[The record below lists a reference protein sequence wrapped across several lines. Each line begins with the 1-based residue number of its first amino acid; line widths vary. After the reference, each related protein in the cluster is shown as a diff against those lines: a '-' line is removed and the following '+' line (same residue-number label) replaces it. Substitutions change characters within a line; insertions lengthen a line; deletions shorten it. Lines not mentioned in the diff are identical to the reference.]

1 MSTNLDD
8 YEYDYGKAVSYPA
21 AEENG
26 LSFMLQNDSKLVVK
40 KWAIDNVIFKDRK
53 EKRCDYLLFVKG
65 TDVDIYYW
73 IELKGSDVIKA
84 CEQILS
90 TISMIV
96 IDKNAIQHSRIIS
109 IRVYERDARDNTY
122 RRLDKMMRATGG
134 NLHIYHRYGLEKI

>member
-1 MSTNLDD
+1 MSVNLDD
-8 YEYDYGKAVSYPA
+8 YGFDYGKAVSYPV

-26 LSFMLQNDSKLVVK
+26 LSFTLQNDSKLVVK
-40 KWAIDNVIFKDRK
+40 KWAVDNVVFKGRK

-65 TDVDIYYW
+65 IDIDVYYW

-90 TISMIV
+90 TINMIV

-109 IRVYERDARDNTY
+109 SRVYERDARDNTY

-134 NLHIYHRYGLEKI
+134 RLHIYHRYGLEKI